1 MEMPRDFRKR
11 NAGLVFYLMA
21 EGGIEDK
28 KIGKK
33 KKVVPFIEGDHRV
46 LKGSTYPELGSQCT
60 RRKKHSTEIARLV
73 RSFRGGWPFPRLGEA
88 TISLSF

>member
-28 KIGKK
+28 KKREKEKDYIAVKMLLASEGK
-33 KKVVPFIEGDHRV
+33 IACG
-46 LKGSTYPELGSQCT
+46 LGGNTSVFWICV
-60 RRKKHSTEIARLV
+60 KEC
-73 RSFRGGWPFPRLGEA
+73 
-88 TISLSF
+88 